1 MSEQQHS
8 TARSTQQQAQAQAR
22 GGVGDGLQVR
32 SGLAVACPHRR
43 RRRRT
48 GQVRSGQARSG
59 RRAGV
64 IVGGGGCWCGM
75 DGYAGR
81 VQARLAGAGSS
92 ADRQASTQHTHT
104 HRAEWLFGGY
114 LRYSLSKID

>member
-64 IVGGGGCWCGM
+64 IGGRWWM
-75 DGYAGR
+75 LVWDGYAGR
-81 VQARLAGAGSS
+81 AQA
-92 ADRQASTQHTHT
+92 
-104 HRAEWLFGGY
+104 GG
-114 LRYSLSKID
+114 KWQ